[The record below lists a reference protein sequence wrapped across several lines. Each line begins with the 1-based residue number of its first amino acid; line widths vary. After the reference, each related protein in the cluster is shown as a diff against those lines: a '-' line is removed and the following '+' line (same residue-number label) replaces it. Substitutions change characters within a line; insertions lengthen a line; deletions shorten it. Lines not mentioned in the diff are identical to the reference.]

1 METYPNLP
9 QTDTTS
15 SSSSDEIGHTIYS
28 AGPSTE
34 PQQTGLFGENT
45 VQVAQTTGFREAN
58 VVSAALG
65 TRPLGE
71 TNVRST
77 SGIDNTSVSDYLE
90 RYRLAETGTLKSVVT
105 YYNVRNMFNQMQ
117 IQNKLYGSYGLSC
130 RMRFKLTWNSDP
142 TISGLYIM
150 CYIPPGR
157 GIFKIGS
164 ATTARAPPQAL
175 TFPHVILNIARDTS
189 AELIVPYIGLRLFGT
204 LPACRNWNTQ
214 IRCYLLQCT

>member
-9 QTDTTS
+9 QTNTTS

-34 PQQTGLFGENT
+34 PQQSGLFGENT

-65 TRPLGE
+65 TRPLGD
-71 TNVRST
+71 TNVRAT
-77 SGIDNTSVSDYLE
+77 SGIDTTTVADYLE
-90 RYRLAETGTLKSVVT
+90 RYRLAETGTLTSVVT

-157 GIFKIGS
+157 GIFKLALPLHRGH
-164 ATTARAPPQAL
+164 PPRHSRFL
-175 TFPHVILNIARDTS
+175 TS
-189 AELIVPYIGLRLFGT
+189 S
-204 LPACRNWNTQ
+204 
-214 IRCYLLQCT
+214 

>member
-9 QTDTTS
+9 LTNTTS
-15 SSSSDEIGHTIYS
+15 SSSNDDIEFTPYL
-28 AGPSTE
+28 AGE
-34 PQQTGLFGENT
+34 PQQSGLFGQNT

-90 RYRLAETGTLKSVVT
+90 RYRLAETGTLKSTIT

-157 GIFKIGS
+157 GIFKVGD
-164 ATTARAPPQAL
+164 ATSLRAPPR
-175 TFPHVILNIARDTS
+175 IS
-189 AELIVPYIGLRLFGT
+189 
-204 LPACRNWNTQ
+204 
-214 IRCYLLQCT
+214 